1 MTRVPGVRC
10 SKSLQNG
17 GERGERYAVWSLLA
31 HQFLPSGAHLAAD
44 GCAYAGCT
52 QGTPYEQ
59 QSRSA
64 EIVSCSSSDGR
75 KFHAPIY

>member
-44 GCAYAGCT
+44 GCAYGAA
-52 QGTPYEQ
+52 YEQ